1 MKIGPY
7 ELGDLIGE
15 GGMGRVYRARDT
27 RLQRDVAIKI
37 LPDAFAADPAR
48 VARFEREAQLLA
60 SLSHPN
66 IGAIYGFAEADSTSR
81 LSCALVLELIEGP
94 TLADRIAKGRI
105 PIDDA
110 RTIARQIADALE
122 AAHEKGIVHRDLKP
136 SNIKL
141 RPDGTAKVLDFGLA
155 KMCDT
160 PGSDVGLSGSPTK
173 LVASM
178 AGMIVGTAAYMA
190 PEQAKGRDA
199 DRTADIWAFGC
210 VLFEMVTGH
219 PAFQGDSVGEVLA
232 NVLKTDPDWKAL
244 PGEAPESIRRLL
256 RRCLE
261 RDPRKRLQH
270 IGDAR
275 LEIDEPSAAV
285 PSDVVSIR
293 SARLERAAWVAT
305 VLIAAVAAAL
315 VFRSRPTSP
324 PAEVRLEVT
333 APRTSDPVSLALSAD
348 GTKIVFAGSGDQGE
362 QLWIRS
368 LDSLSARPLDGTANA
383 RLPFWAPDGRAI
395 AFFADGKLKRMDLE
409 TGTIRALTTA
419 VNGFGA
425 TWNRDDVILVA
436 PLATGPIERLP
447 ATGGEPIRVTHVE
460 PQQQGHRSP
469 YFLPDGRHFL
479 YYALGISPEARGV
492 YVGNLDGPAN
502 DRRVL
507 DADAGAVYAAGY
519 LFFVRQG
526 ALFAQRF
533 DPDKMTL
540 DGEPSPITEQIV
552 PADRIAVSFQTS
564 AAISASDA
572 GVVAY
577 RRGSSAQTAR
587 QLVWFDRAGTPKS
600 RLGASM
606 DTISNLSLSPD
617 GRSIVLG
624 RSLNG
629 NVDIWLVDA
638 TRGTP
643 IRLTTDPRID
653 SFPIWSPDGSRVLFE
668 SYAGGRSGDLYEKA
682 VAGNQAQTLLVETTD
697 AKFPTDWSRD
707 GTVLF
712 QSLDAKT
719 GFDIWAFKRD
729 GDRKPSAV
737 VRTDADER
745 HGQFAPDGRR
755 IAYESNETGRFE
767 VYVQAFP
774 SAGRKIPISTNG
786 GVQPRWRGDGR
797 ELFYLTPDSRVM
809 SVTFGSDAAAI
820 EPAPPKALF
829 ATNVAIGSNVGGM
842 QYTVTPDGQHFLVS
856 TMVGEVSNNT
866 SPIAIVM
873 NWKPKLAGESATGPR

>member
-7 ELGDLIGE
+7 EIGELLGE
-15 GGMGRVYRARDT
+15 GGMGRVYRARDP
-27 RLQRDVAIKI
+27 RLGRDVAIKV
-37 LPDAFAADPAR
+37 LPEALVADSAR
-48 VARFEREAQLLA
+48 IARFQREAQALA
-60 SLSHPN
+60 SLNHPN
-66 IGAIYGFAEADSTSR
+66 IGAIYGFEEERPSTGEGQSVG
-81 LSCALVLELIEGP
+81 ALVLELIEGP
-94 TLADRIAKGRI
+94 TLANRVQRGPI
-105 PIDDA
+105 PLDEA
-110 RTIARQIADALE
+110 LPIARQIADALD

-141 RPDGTAKVLDFGLA
+141 RPDGTVKVLDFGLA

-160 PGSDVGLSGSPTK
+160 PGSDAGLSRSPTM
-173 LVASM
+173 LIASM
-178 AGMIVGTAAYMA
+178 PGMIVGTAAYMA

-210 VLFEMVTGH
+210 VLFEMLTGH
-219 PAFQGDSVGEVLA
+219 PVFQGDSVGEVLA
-232 NVLKTDPDWKAL
+232 NVLKTDPDWQAL
-244 PGEAPESIRRLL
+244 PGETPESIRRLL

-275 LEIDEPSAAV
+275 LEIDERPAAV
-285 PSDVVSIR
+285 PSATVP
-293 SARLERAAWVAT
+293 ARRVWLERAAWAAT
-305 VLIAAVAAAL
+305 VMIAAAASAF

-333 APRTSDPVSLALSAD
+333 APRTSDPVSLALSPD

-368 LDSLSARPLDGTANA
+368 LDSLSARPLGGTSNA
-383 RLPFWAPDGRAI
+383 RLPFWSRDGRAI

-409 TGTIRALTTA
+409 SGTTRALTTA
-419 VNGFGA
+419 VNGFGG

-447 ATGGEPIRVTHVE
+447 ATGGEPIKVTHVE

-492 YVGNLDGPAN
+492 YVGSLDGTAN

-507 DADAGAVYAAGY
+507 DADAAAVYAAGY

-526 ALFAQRF
+526 ALLAQRF
-533 DPDKMTL
+533 DPDKL
-540 DGEPSPITEQIV
+540 ALEGAPSPLAEQV
-552 PADRIAVSFQTS
+552 ARADRIAISFQTS
-564 AAISASDA
+564 AAIAASDD
-572 GVVAY
+572 GVIAY
-577 RRGSSAQTAR
+577 RSGSSAQTAR
-587 QLVWFDRAGTPKS
+587 QLLWFDRAGASKGK
-600 RLGASM
+600 LGEAM

-617 GRSIVLG
+617 GRSIALG

-629 NVDIWLVDA
+629 NIDIWLVDA

-643 IRLTTDPRID
+643 IRLTTDPKID
-653 SFPIWSPDGSRVLFE
+653 NHPIWSTDGSHVLFE

-682 VAGNQAQTLLVETTD
+682 VAGSQEQALLLETSE
-697 AKFPTDWSRD
+697 AKFPTDCSRD
-707 GTVLF
+707 GMVLF
-712 QSLDAKT
+712 GSLDAKT
-719 GFDIWAFKRD
+719 GFDIWAFKPD
-729 GDRKPSAV
+729 GDRKPFAV

-745 HGQFAPDGRR
+745 LGQFSPDGRW

-774 SAGRKIPISTNG
+774 SAGRKIPISTSG
-786 GVQPRWRGDGR
+786 GVQPRWRRDGR
-797 ELFYLTPDSRVM
+797 ELFYLTLDSRLM
-809 SVTFGSDAAAI
+809 SVDIVSNTAAI

-829 ATNVAIGSNVGGM
+829 ATNIVIGSNIGGM
-842 QYTVTPDGQHFLVS
+842 QYAVEPDGQRFLVS
-856 TMVGEVSNNT
+856 TVVGDVSNT

-873 NWKPKLAGESATGPR
+873 NWKPGPNR